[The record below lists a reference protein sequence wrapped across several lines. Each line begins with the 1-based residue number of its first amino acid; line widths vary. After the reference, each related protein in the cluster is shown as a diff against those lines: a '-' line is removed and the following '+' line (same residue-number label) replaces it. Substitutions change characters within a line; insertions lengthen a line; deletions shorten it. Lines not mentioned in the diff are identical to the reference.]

1 VAVDKLLLIAV
12 LGAVGSL
19 VRVHLGGYVH
29 NAGNRSLPP
38 ERYFPYGTQFVNV
51 LGSFLL
57 GVVIGSGMSGDL
69 PPLWVA
75 AFGTGFCG
83 ALTTFSTWA
92 VDLQRGLRAGRYG
105 AATTNLLLSVLL
117 GTAAA
122 WAGFVLCR

>member
-1 VAVDKLLLIAV
+1 MDKLLLIAV
-12 LGAVGSL
+12 LGAFGSL

-38 ERYFPYGTQFVNV
+38 ERHFPYGTLFVNV

-57 GVVIGSGMSGDL
+57 GAVGGLGMSGDL
-69 PPLWVA
+69 SPLWVA
-75 AFGTGFCG
+75 AVGTGFCG

-92 VDLQRGLRAGRYG
+92 VDLQRTLRAGRYG
-105 AATTNLLLSVLL
+105 AAVANLLLSVLL

-122 WAGFVLCR
+122 WAGFILCR